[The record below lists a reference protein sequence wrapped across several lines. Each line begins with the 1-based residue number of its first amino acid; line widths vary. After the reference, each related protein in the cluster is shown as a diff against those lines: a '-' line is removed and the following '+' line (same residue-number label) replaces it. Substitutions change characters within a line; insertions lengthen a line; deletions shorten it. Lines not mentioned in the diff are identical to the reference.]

1 MRYEFEILNNKSNY
15 KMKNLIILALPAF
28 IFLFSSCGKQD
39 QKVETQNQ
47 SSTQNVAPNNE
58 SSVNQSADI
67 KKWLGQYT
75 FEESAKNVTGDG
87 AQTWN
92 YVIDVK
98 AKDDKT
104 LAAEIQVDGFQTM
117 SRINADVKASSKSA
131 EFIFN
136 SYGKDN
142 MFELYKKGDRLFVF
156 ELNDKN
162 EIITN
167 WDKMKANVLDNQKNG
182 KVMFKRIAS

>member
-1 MRYEFEILNNKSNY
+1 
-15 KMKNLIILALPAF
+15 MKNLIFLSSLAF

-47 SSTQNVAPNNE
+47 SSTQNIAPNNE
-58 SSVNQSADI
+58 TSVNQSADI
-67 KKWLGQYT
+67 KKWIGQYT

-87 AQTWN
+87 AQSWN
-92 YVIDVK
+92 YVIDIK
-98 AKDDKT
+98 AKDDNT
-104 LAAEIQVDGFQTM
+104 LVAEIQVDGFQTM
-117 SRINADVKASSKSA
+117 SRINADVKPSTKSA

-142 MFELYKKGDRLFVF
+142 MFELYKKGDRLFTF

-167 WDKMKANVLDNQKNG
+167 WDKMKANVLDNQKGG

>member
-1 MRYEFEILNNKSNY
+1 
-15 KMKNLIILALPAF
+15 MKNLIILFSLGF
-28 IFLFSSCGKQD
+28 IFLISSCGKQE
-39 QKVETQNQ
+39 KKLETQNQ
-47 SSTQNVAPNNE
+47 SSTQNVVPNNE
-58 SSVNQSADI
+58 STGTESADM
-67 KKWLGQYT
+67 KKWIGQYT

-87 AQTWN
+87 AQSWN
-92 YVIDVK
+92 YVIDIK

-104 LAAEIQVDGFQTM
+104 LIAEIQVDGFQTM
-117 SRINADVKASSKSA
+117 SRINADVKASTKSA

-142 MFELYKKGDRLFVF
+142 MFELYKKGDRLFEL

-162 EIITN
+162 EILTN
-167 WDKMKANVLDNQKNG
+167 WDKMKANVLDNQKCG